1 MVNFCWTK
9 RGPHKL
15 AELYSHLYPLDLDP
29 PGVCGLVER
38 LLHDVA
44 DGLALRE
51 DLGQVL
57 RPQHVPQR
65 RRRQ

>member
-1 MVNFCWTK
+1 M
-9 RGPHKL
+9 
-15 AELYSHLYPLDLDP
+15 YSHLDPLDLDP
-29 PGVCGLVER
+29 PGVGGLVEG

-57 RPQHVPQR
+57 RTKHVPQR
-65 RRRQ
+65 RRRQQVR